1 MAEEKK
7 STEGESSFFQII
19 TVIGT
24 STESWEKAAA
34 AVVEQASKTLQVAAT
49 EGVDLTMHLAD
60 GKVGAYI
67 AKVRLSCKFHSES
80 K

>member
-1 MAEEKK
+1 MPVEKK
-7 STEGESSFFQII
+7 STEGDSSFSQII

-34 AVVEQASKTLQVAAT
+34 AAVEQASKTLQVAAT
-49 EGVDLTMHLAD
+49 EGVDLTMHLEN

-67 AKVRLSCKFHSES
+67 AKVRLSCKFHS
-80 K
+80 